1 MVRYDAAIAD
11 AMMVNVTAQK
21 ELESLEIFEA
31 ERGRVAFRL
40 DVPQEV
46 LNYHGTI
53 HGGFLATLCE
63 IAAGMVAYSCGV
75 SNVALTSS
83 VNFVKAVGA
92 GPLVV
97 RAKTSHEGR
106 STVIAHCR
114 AETPEGRL
122 VCEATFTLFVLGPL
136 ERA

>member
-53 HGGFLATLCE
+53 HGGFWRRCARSPQAWPR
-63 IAAGMVAYSCGV
+63 IRAA
-75 SNVALTSS
+75 
-83 VNFVKAVGA
+83 
-92 GPLVV
+92 
-97 RAKTSHEGR
+97 
-106 STVIAHCR
+106 
-114 AETPEGRL
+114 
-122 VCEATFTLFVLGPL
+122 
-136 ERA
+136 